1 MRPEKVALKEEPLTV
16 IVWPPGD
23 AVTVY
28 EVIALPP
35 SEAGGD
41 QVIVADKF
49 PVVAVTLR
57 GGPGGPVNMKTSAEL
72 MGLVPRGAVTVTS
85 TGPTA

>member
-1 MRPEKVALKEEPLTV
+1 MVALKEEPLTV
-16 IVWPPGD
+16 TVAPPGD
-23 AVTVY
+23 AITVY
-28 EVIALPP
+28 EAIALPP

-41 QVIVADKF
+41 HVIVADRF
-49 PVVAVTLR
+49 PAVAVTLR

-72 MGLVPRGAVTVTS
+72 MGLVPLGVVTVTS